1 MKIPVF
7 APDITKTDIDL
18 VKHALEL
25 GEISGNFGTY
35 LTRFEETWAKYCG
48 VKHGIAV
55 TSGTTALQLA
65 IAALEFPAGSEVLIS
80 TSTNIATA
88 LAVIHNNLI
97 PVPVDSELNTWN
109 LDLRLL
115 EAKINKNTV
124 AIIPVHLFGQPVDME
139 SLMKIAK
146 KYNLAVIEDC
156 AESHG
161 ATQNS
166 KMTGSFGDMGCFS
179 FYANKILTTGEGGMV
194 VTNDDAL
201 ARKLRSYRNLG
212 FQEPRF
218 LHSIA
223 GFNFRMTGYQAALG
237 YSQISRIE
245 EILANKIKVANW
257 YKELLGQ
264 NHYLSTQGT
273 IPKTINVYW
282 MFGILLSDE
291 APISRDELVKHLS
304 ALGIE
309 TRTFFCPMDMQPVLT
324 EKYLMDPCPNAKILW
339 EYGLYLPSSAT
350 LTHSEVSY
358 IASAINMV
366 LDAAN

>member
-7 APDITKTDIDL
+7 APDISQSDIES

-35 LTRFEETWAKYCG
+35 LTKFEEGWAKYCG

-80 TSTNIATA
+80 SSTNIATA

-97 PVPVDSELNTWN
+97 PVPVDSEMDTWN
-109 LDLRLL
+109 LDLGQL
-115 EAKINKNTV
+115 EAKINQNTV
-124 AIIPVHLFGQPVDME
+124 AIIPVHLFGQPIDME
-139 SLMKIAK
+139 SLMKIAR

-161 ATQNS
+161 ATQNGS
-166 KMTGSFGDMGCFS
+166 MTGSFGDMGCFS

-201 ARKLRSYRNLG
+201 ARQLRSYRNLG
-212 FQEPRF
+212 FQQPRF

-237 YSQISRIE
+237 YSQMSRID
-245 EILANKIKVANW
+245 EILVNKVKVANW
-257 YKELLGQ
+257 YKELLSTNQ
-264 NHYLSTQGT
+264 YLTLQGT
-273 IPKTINVYW
+273 VPQTVNVYW
-282 MFGILLSDE
+282 MFGILLSAE
-291 APISRDELVKHLS
+291 APISRDELMQHLS
-304 ALGIE
+304 TAGIE

-324 EKYLMDPCPNAKILW
+324 EKFLMDPCPNAKTLW
-339 EYGLYLPSSAT
+339 ECGLYLPSSAT
-350 LTHSEVSY
+350 LTYEEVRY
-358 IASAINMV
+358 ITSTIKMV
-366 LDAAN
+366 LDADT